1 MNNERFIEILQ
12 TKECLEEE
20 RDKFMV
26 TLANGKKNE
35 LSDIIVSYYNYEN
48 NMEKV
53 VKYIFEDLGGDVNK
67 FYCNIM
73 TIDEYHEIVDNHSHP
88 SVLRDIFG
96 AIDEYPYVIVDSY
109 DDVIKYDTIG
119 EVISDF
125 LIEIDFFSNIC
136 EEDFASIIDE
146 INDHDMFY
154 SELE

>member
-12 TKECLEEE
+12 TKECPEEE
-20 RDKFMV
+20 RDEFMV
-26 TLANGKKNE
+26 TLANGKQNE
-35 LSDIIVSYYNYEN
+35 LSDIIVSHYNYEN

-53 VKYIFEDLGGDVNK
+53 VKYILEFFDVNK
-67 FYCNIM
+67 FYCNVM
-73 TIDEYHEIVDNHSHP
+73 TIDEHHEIVDNHSHP
-88 SVLRDIFG
+88 AVLRDIFG

-125 LIEIDFFSNIC
+125 LIGVDFFFNIC
-136 EEDFASIIDE
+136 EEDFESIIDE